1 MSPVRG
7 KKAKSASKKKKK
19 SARPPRPKTR
29 SKAKKAAKASGGKR
43 AFKVAGKRQGTVKAQ
58 APGKPERRRCVAVD
72 PFGDPCQSAPRLPSK
87 YCTIHSYLDR

>member
-7 KKAKSASKKKKK
+7 KKAKSASKKK
-19 SARPPRPKTR
+19 SARPPRPKAR
-29 SKAKKAAKASGGKR
+29 SAQPKKAAKAKGKTSVAKAVPKGKSSGAPKR
-43 AFKVAGKRQGTVKAQ
+43 RH
-58 APGKPERRRCVAVD
+58 CIAVD